1 MVTVL
6 RIKRLILF
14 WVSVVINKS
23 MYRKINRYLIF
34 HLIFAAY
41 NFLVGQVGYHE
52 SEKELH
58 VPLLDN
64 MFKGAIIGR
73 YNELLRSLAEN
84 MTSEIFN
91 RMKNFV
97 QGKTHYA
104 FSK

>member
-41 NFLVGQVGYHE
+41 NFLVGQGGYHE

-58 VPLLDN
+58 MPLLDN

-84 MTSEIFN
+84 MTTEIFN

>member
-58 VPLLDN
+58 MPLLDN

>member
-41 NFLVGQVGYHE
+41 NFLAGQVGYHE

-58 VPLLDN
+58 MPLLDN

>member
-58 VPLLDN
+58 MPLLDN
-64 MFKGAIIGR
+64 MFKGAIIGL

>member
-6 RIKRLILF
+6 RIKGLILF
-14 WVSVVINKS
+14 WVLVVINKS

-58 VPLLDN
+58 MPLLDN

>member
-6 RIKRLILF
+6 RMKGLILF
-14 WVSVVINKS
+14 WVLFVINKS
-23 MYRKINRYLIF
+23 MYRKIIRYLIF
-34 HLIFAAY
+34 HLILAAY

-58 VPLLDN
+58 MPLLDN

-73 YNELLRSLAEN
+73 YNELLLSLAEN

-97 QGKTHYA
+97 QGKIHYA

>member
-6 RIKRLILF
+6 RIKGLILF

-34 HLIFAAY
+34 HLILAAY

-52 SEKELH
+52 SENELH
-58 VPLLDN
+58 MPLLDN